1 MYAFTMYPDQG
12 CHGSYKG
19 EYNQQQ
25 YGSTLKW
32 DRLES
37 EVRFHITLAAKKKG
51 GGAFVSILNVQWSHN
66 LKHQFLNITLQC
78 NKKIL
83 FIKW

>member
-19 EYNQQQ
+19 EYKQQQ
-25 YGSTLKW
+25 YGSTFKW

-37 EVRFHITLAAKKKG
+37 EVRFHIIFAGG
-51 GGAFVSILNVQWSHN
+51 GGAFFNIILNVQ
-66 LKHQFLNITLQC
+66 
-78 NKKIL
+78 
-83 FIKW
+83 